1 MKTIFHI
8 IFFLLAMGGIQAGEG
23 PSPTFMEISLKPL
36 QTGRTSPSH
45 TAALVCCATVKAGQV
60 TKLSLWSP
68 TEDCGPLKVCA
79 SWRGLATI
87 HLHLNAKIN
96 FAGFVD
102 TIRDF
107 EDLRELILTDSD
119 DAPAMP
125 WQKLQETTKVK
136 SLVLVPGAHAR
147 QWLTD
152 LAALP
157 ALGALDSLTIHYSSE
172 NATVLEQ
179 FDFNSIK
186 WIKNLNLVGAG
197 QASLPAV
204 KLLATKLKQ
213 TTLGVAV
220 KSGADPGSL
229 E

>member
-1 MKTIFHI
+1 MKVIPNI
-8 IFFLLAMGGIQAGEG
+8 VFFLFAMGGIQAGES
-23 PSPTFMEISLKPL
+23 PPPTFMEISLKPL
-36 QTGRTSPSH
+36 PTGRTAIDR
-45 TAALVCCATVKAGQV
+45 TAALICCATVKAGQV
-60 TKLSLWSP
+60 TKLSPWNP
-68 TEDCGPLKVCA
+68 QDDCGPVKVCA
-79 SWRGLATI
+79 SWRGLASI
-87 HLHLNAKIN
+87 HLHLNVKIN

-102 TIRDF
+102 TIQDF
-107 EDLRELILTDSD
+107 EDLRELMLTDND

-125 WQKLQETTKVK
+125 WQKLQETTKLK
-136 SLVLVPGAHAR
+136 SLFLVPGAHTQ

-157 ALGALDSLTIHYSSE
+157 ALGALETLTIHYSSE

-179 FDFNSIK
+179 FDFYSIK

-197 QASLPAV
+197 QASLQAV

-213 TTLGVAV
+213 TTPGVAV
-220 KSGADPGSL
+220 KSGADTGSL